1 MGDRFKNYD
10 TRLDSPLAV
19 AENVTGSYAED
30 GYTFT
35 QLPRAVNC
43 SEAGTLVVTM
53 GSAVTSSIHVVA
65 GLNPYRIKTIHSGSS
80 AGSIVGMY

>member
-1 MGDRFKNYD
+1 MADKFKNYD
-10 TRLDSPLAV
+10 TRLDSPLSV

-35 QLPRAVNC
+35 QTPRAINC
-43 SEAGTLVVTM
+43 SEAGTLLVTM

-65 GLNPYRIKTIHSGSS
+65 GLNPYRITHIHSGST
-80 AGSIVGMY
+80 AGTIVGMY